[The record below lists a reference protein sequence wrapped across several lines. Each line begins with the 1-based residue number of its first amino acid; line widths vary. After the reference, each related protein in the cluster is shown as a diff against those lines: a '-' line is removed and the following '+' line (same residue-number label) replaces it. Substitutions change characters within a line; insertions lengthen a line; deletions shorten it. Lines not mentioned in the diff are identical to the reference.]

1 VLAAAGRVE
10 QFALRVGDVVNPMMR
25 PAGVLGLPILGGLL
39 GHTQPATTSR
49 YAHLANDPLK
59 AANELIGARLDELMG
74 QKPD

>member
-1 VLAAAGRVE
+1 
-10 QFALRVGDVVNPMMR
+10 M
-25 PAGVLGLPILGGLL
+25 AGVEDLRLHDLRHSFASIGVGEGLGLPILGGLL

-74 QKPD
+74 QKPY